1 MEVRNNS
8 VLLNNLLSL
17 GVNPNNAQGVT
28 PAQTQNTPPPKQT
41 RQAQDSVNISRD
53 GNNQSNNNKN
63 AFTANPNSTF
73 LVSERIETLD
83 NGFRKLQEFESLTGR
98 KFTRIEE
105 VINSDDRS
113 TRTVVQQNESGST
126 TLLENVF
133 DRQEDGSFRLT
144 RRFTNENG
152 ETQNNVRYNAQPDNR
167 DFIVGRTANPEASE
181 SNPFQA
187 LRGTQLDT
195 QA

>member
-1 MEVRNNS
+1 MDVRNNNS

-17 GVNPNNAQGVT
+17 GVNPNA
-28 PAQTQNTPPPKQT
+28 TQNNAPTSQ
-41 RQAQDSVNISRD
+41 QAATIRNEPSQDSVKISRE
-53 GNNQSNNNKN
+53 GNNESNNGRN

-73 LVSERIETLD
+73 LVSERVETLE
-83 NGFRKLQEFESLTGR
+83 NGFRRLQEFESLTGR

-144 RRFTNENG
+144 QRFTDENG

-167 DFIVGRTANPEASE
+167 DFIVGRTVNPEASE
-181 SNPFQA
+181 SNPFQT

-195 QA
+195 SA

>member
-1 MEVRNNS
+1 MDVRNNS
-8 VLLNNLLSL
+8 ALLNNLLSL
-17 GVNPNNAQGVT
+17 GVNPNAAQNNAPTSQPLPT
-28 PAQTQNTPPPKQT
+28 KRNEPS
-41 RQAQDSVNISRD
+41 QDSINLSRES
-53 GNNQSNNNKN
+53 NNQSNNGNS
-63 AFTANPNSTF
+63 FTANPNSTF
-73 LVSERIETLD
+73 LVSERIETLE
-83 NGFRKLQEFESLTGR
+83 NGFRRLQEFESLTGR

-144 RRFTNENG
+144 QRFTDENG
-152 ETQNNVRYNAQPDNR
+152 ETQNNVRYNAQPDDR
-167 DFIVGRTANPEASE
+167 DFILGRTANPEASE
-181 SNPFQA
+181 SNPFQT

-195 QA
+195 RV